1 MHGHAP
7 PYTEITARMWQDL
20 QSWWLHDPEERPS
33 CADILEIV
41 ASWSKEVSKVF
52 KEQEGIAKA
61 AVLIQT
67 QARGIFARHKVEKKR
82 EAAKDTQQPKQQEQA
97 HGKGTPPGKGAAEA
111 IAEEELHSLGIKDAQ

>member
-1 MHGHAP
+1 MAKKEFTTMRTVRQAHLRCFATTMIQRCWRSHA
-7 PYTEITARMWQDL
+7 EHW
-20 QSWWLHDPEERPS
+20 
-33 CADILEIV
+33 
-41 ASWSKEVSKVF
+41 
-52 KEQEGIAKA
+52 EQKRDKA

-82 EAAKDTQQPKQQEQA
+82 EAAKDTQQPQQQEQA